1 MSNGMLTAN
10 APDPDRVF
18 DPIDGAE
25 DDGGNYNLGYWL
37 AEQFNTFYGPEFD
50 VGDREY
56 SPEEIEE
63 IQELFRKIR
72 EGELVDLSEIQE
84 DFPDFYEYL
93 SEQPGFEQY
102 FEGDDSQLIQGISTW
117 GNIVDALLEAGYD
130 QEFIDE
136 LIYDPENGV
145 LFDRTNQNAVT
156 LENILE
162 NLTGNDWDV
171 LQLPTEGDNGT
182 FRADM
187 DGDGVYDTVV
197 RCTSGAGSACA
208 IEDYQV
214 VYGAEVDMT
223 DPEVQDQIRNAAI
236 YEESQGTEGWE
247 DLEDWEKNQILKDGG
262 YTGPFVFGDGSTMP
276 PDEPDEEQDSSVIE
290 QIQENFPTF
299 EDLWEKIYEQ
309 LPDLSDP
316 EQVAEVISTI
326 LDVTGT
332 YSVEDISTILAG
344 GYGVIWDP
352 AGDIFTNPGTGSV
365 FVPGLPAGL
374 PPSSVVIGTI
384 NDLIGEGE
392 QNPVQ
397 VITDRINEIWGGI
410 VADPGGFIQ
419 GILTGALEV
428 PPELWE
434 MILGGVTIGQ
444 ELYDWLTESGIDHT
458 QPSNVPPLGGAAD
471 GNEEEKESFNRI
483 EQTESLLGDMTAAF
497 GDTTAEEDPFVNV
510 EDQDQYGFPG
520 AQTAEEDIVG
530 DDSTTESPLS
540 GEGQTENTLSDLISG
555 FDSIDSDLTFGGGIR
570 QEEIGSDPTLS
581 QGPEDTLSGSS
592 DGGGSSGGGG
602 GASKPYEF
610 MARLNYLLPEAVPI
624 ISQGQ
629 VDFNSSMFNAPQ
641 QKRKGLQLGSIT
653 ESLFERFI

>member
-1 MSNGMLTAN
+1 MANGMMTSTGATADTR
-10 APDPDRVF
+10 P
-18 DPIDGAE
+18 
-25 DDGGNYNLGYWL
+25 
-37 AEQFNTFYGPEFD
+37 
-50 VGDREY
+50 VGDELA
-56 SPEEIEE
+56 PELPPEQIRDNLWEWYVNNISEFPME
-63 IQELFRKIR
+63 IQTQIAEFLGVSI
-72 EGELVDLSEIQE
+72 E
-84 DFPDFYEYL
+84 DIPNFD
-93 SEQPGFEQY
+93 
-102 FEGDDSQLIQGISTW
+102 IQGASAAQIAQLAAYRDAVTS
-117 GNIVDALLEAGYD
+117 VDNWDELEEWEKDRALLEAGLSDIYGTGG
-130 QEFIDE
+130 QEPTENDTPTFEEE
-136 LIYDPENGV
+136 LGENPQPDLPDPTKPEVPIEVGVPDYVAPDPEDPTV
-145 LFDRTNQNAVT
+145 ED
-156 LENILE
+156 ENP
-162 NLTGNDWDV
+162 
-171 LQLPTEGDNGT
+171 LQE
-182 FRADM
+182 
-187 DGDGVYDTVV
+187 
-197 RCTSGAGSACA
+197 A
-208 IEDYQV
+208 ID
-214 VYGAEVDMT
+214 
-223 DPEVQDQIRNAAI
+223 AA
-236 YEESQGTEGWE
+236 Q
-247 DLEDWEKNQILKDGG
+247 
-262 YTGPFVFGDGSTMP
+262 
-276 PDEPDEEQDSSVIE
+276 EQ
-290 QIQENFPTF
+290 FPTF

-316 EQVAEVISTI
+316 QEVAKVISTI
-326 LDVTGT
+326 LDATGT

-352 AGDIFTNPGTGSV
+352 AGDIFTNPGNGSV

-434 MILGGVTIGQ
+434 MILGGVAIGQ

-530 DDSTTESPLS
+530 DDLTTESPLS
-540 GEGQTENTLSDLISG
+540 GEGQTGNTLTDLISG
-555 FDSIDSDLTFGGGIR
+555 FDSIDSDLTFGGGTR

-602 GASKPYEF
+602 GTLKPNEF
-610 MARLNYLLPEAVPI
+610 KARLNYLLPEVVPI

-629 VDFNSSMFNAPQ
+629 VDFNSSMFNKPQ

>member
-1 MSNGMLTAN
+1 MLTAN

-352 AGDIFTNPGTGSV
+352 ATGVWTDPGSGNV
-365 FVPGLPAGL
+365 FVPGLPVGL
-374 PPSSVVIGTI
+374 PPSSTIIGTI
-384 NDLIGEGE
+384 EDLVTDPIGT
-392 QNPVQ
+392 
-397 VITDRINEIWGGI
+397 ITDKIESVLGDI
-410 VADPGGFIQ
+410 VSDPGGFIE

-428 PPELWE
+428 PVDIWD
-434 MILGGVTIGQ
+434 MILGGVAIGQ
-444 ELYDWLTESGIDHT
+444 DLYDWLIENGVETVEET
-458 QPSNVPPLGGAAD
+458 TPEPPLGG
-471 GNEEEKESFNRI
+471 EEEEPEPAVPEEAESFDRV

-530 DDSTTESPLS
+530 DDPATESPLS
-540 GEGQTENTLSDLISG
+540 AEEQRENNLTDLISG
-555 FDSIDSDLTFGGGIR
+555 FDSNDSDLTFGGGTR
-570 QEEIGSDPTLS
+570 QEEIGSDPPIS
-581 QGPEDTLSGSS
+581 QQPPEL
-592 DGGGSSGGGG
+592 SGGGG
-602 GASKPYEF
+602 GGGSGSGGSGGKSGDPLQAQVKYAAP
-610 MARLNYLLPEAVPI
+610 VVQPI
-624 ISQGQ
+624 IRQQDG
-629 VDFNSSMFNAPQ
+629 MFTVAPQ
-641 QKRKGLQLGSIT
+641 MQMPSYDMGLQVTNG
-653 ESLFERFI
+653 LFGKFLV

>member
-1 MSNGMLTAN
+1 MADGMLTAN

-37 AEQFNTFYGPEFD
+37 AEQFNTFYGPEYD

-63 IQELFRKIR
+63 IQELFRKLR
-72 EGELVDLSEIQE
+72 EGEPVDLAEIQE
-84 DFPDFYEYL
+84 FYPDFYEYL
-93 SEQPGFEQY
+93 SEQPEFETY
-102 FEGDDSQLIQGISTW
+102 FGDDGGLKQGESTW
-117 GNIVDALLEAGYD
+117 GDIADALLEAGYD

-352 AGDIFTNPGTGSV
+352 ATGVWTDPGSGNV
-365 FVPGLPAGL
+365 FVPGLPVGL
-374 PPSSVVIGTI
+374 PPSSTIIGTI
-384 NDLIGEGE
+384 EDLVTDPIGT
-392 QNPVQ
+392 
-397 VITDRINEIWGGI
+397 ITDKIESVLGDI
-410 VADPGGFIQ
+410 VSDPGGFIE

-428 PPELWE
+428 PADIWD
-434 MILGGVTIGQ
+434 MILGGVAIGQ
-444 ELYDWLTESGIDHT
+444 DLYDWLIENGVETAEET
-458 QPSNVPPLGGAAD
+458 TPEPPLGG
-471 GNEEEKESFNRI
+471 EEEEPGPAVPEEAESFDRV

-497 GDTTAEEDPFVNV
+497 GDTTAEEDPFDRI
-510 EDQDQYGFPG
+510 E
-520 AQTAEEDIVG
+520 QTENLLGDMTAAFDDTTTAEDIVG
-530 DDSTTESPLS
+530 DDQVTEDPFDRV
-540 GEGQTENTLSDLISG
+540 EQTENTLSDFISG
-555 FDSIDSDLTFGGGIR
+555 VGSDDSDLLSGGNTS
-570 QEEIGSDPTLS
+570 EIGSDPTVS
-581 QGPEDTLSGSS
+581 QQPPEL
-592 DGGGSSGGGG
+592 SGGGG
-602 GASKPYEF
+602 GGSGGGGSGGKSGDPLQAQVKYAAP
-610 MARLNYLLPEAVPI
+610 VVQPI
-624 ISQGQ
+624 IRQQGG
-629 VDFNSSMFNAPQ
+629 MFTVAPQ
-641 QKRKGLQLGSIT
+641 MQMPSYDMGLQVTNG
-653 ESLFERFI
+653 LFGKFLV